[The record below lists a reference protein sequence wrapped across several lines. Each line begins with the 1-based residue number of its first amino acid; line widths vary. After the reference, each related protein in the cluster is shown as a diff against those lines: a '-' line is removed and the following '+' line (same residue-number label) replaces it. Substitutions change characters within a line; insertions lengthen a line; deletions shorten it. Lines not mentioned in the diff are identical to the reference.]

1 MTFINWVVHSN
12 YHCAIKV
19 QVTRFCILFLRK
31 VWNYLGPNNLKEEN
45 RMKIPLPLPKL
56 QTAEVSVFEAPFRF
70 SRAA

>member
-45 RMKIPLPLPKL
+45 RMPKLQTKL